1 MLYVLLICFSAQAV
15 SAANVDISATE
26 NVVIVATPE
35 AIHDGF
41 TSSLNVN
48 CSFSPTP
55 GSDFS
60 TVMSLILSK
69 TASPQDDV
77 YDEIATISAA
87 SPSVVEVKDSFG
99 SQEISGHFQQ
109 HKQGVSFISYSW
121 SYPPGDVQ
129 GRYKCQAY
137 GIDQH
142 GHPRVSEQVTEVVE
156 AEVDLK
162 AIMDKMK
169 NMDLTIQSQKTKI
182 DELTSQCA
190 GHSNTSW
197 SNIFT
202 ASSSYGGHSYFLSK
216 PVVRSVDAAIAMCQ
230 NYGGYLMEVN
240 DDAEFTFG
248 KNFVLQHLAKG
259 DTHYVYLGATNQQD
273 GKTWRFI
280 NSGGVMDFTKLSDP
294 APSDSSK
301 HCLAL
306 AYGSMG
312 ADCSSA
318 QWERFICEIPQ

>member
-1 MLYVLLICFSAQAV
+1 MIMLYVLLICFSAQAV

-26 NVVIVATPE
+26 NVAIVATPE

-121 SYPPGDVQ
+121 SYPTSDVQ

-142 GHPRVSEQVTEVVE
+142 GHPRVSEAVTEVVE

-169 NMDLTIQSQKTKI
+169 NMDLALKDQQAKI
-182 DELTSQCA
+182 DDLTSQV
-190 GHSNTSW
+190 NRSW
-197 SNIFT
+197 STVFQ
-202 ASSSYGGHSYFLSK
+202 ARSSYGGHSYFLSK
-216 PVVRSVDAAIAMCQ
+216 PVVRGVDAAIAMCQ

-240 DDAEFTFG
+240 DDAEMKFAQQ
-248 KNFVLQHLAKG
+248 FVKSQLSADNSH
-259 DTHYVYLGATNQQD
+259 HVFLGATDEGSDRTWTFLSSGTVMPAVHID
-273 GKTWRFI
+273 GVTE
-280 NSGGVMDFTKLSDP
+280 N
-294 APSDSSK
+294 
-301 HCLAL
+301 CLAL
-306 AYGSMG
+306 TYGGGLDDRSCESG
-312 ADCSSA
+312 
-318 QWERFICEIPQ
+318 QWERFLCENNA